1 MCSTRSVPLVLGPLR
16 GLGRLPGRVVTS
28 ATGTLA
34 CRGHARSP
42 RARERSGSNAS
53 VLTRSRRA
61 SVPHGGPQRRAGV
74 RGASESRDP
83 LCLGPELGPP
93 GGEQA
98 VLADVSQGLW
108 GQCCCS
114 ADLTPTCHCV
124 HGGRCGLHRRREV
137 PLAGAGACG
146 AVVRGPVRR
155 VPCLLTKGFTICR
168 CHSFLNTTIE
178 ISGLT
183 GPPRPGDSRRLWS
196 GPGPSTR
203 PLRDVLSCLRPR
215 FPCVS
220 DGSNRSVH
228 VAGFSCVKCRVR
240 NSGCGV
246 QPSSPVALRFDPTSV

>member
-74 RGASESRDP
+74 RGASESQDP

-114 ADLTPTCHCV
+114 NKSISSVLGLSLNIYILGLSYILTITQSN
-124 HGGRCGLHRRREV
+124 LA
-137 PLAGAGACG
+137 PLPPSFDSGFHSY
-146 AVVRGPVRR
+146 V
-155 VPCLLTKGFTICR
+155 LTMLWAIKYCINISLSQQTKFR
-168 CHSFLNTTIE
+168 TT
-178 ISGLT
+178 
-183 GPPRPGDSRRLWS
+183 
-196 GPGPSTR
+196 
-203 PLRDVLSCLRPR
+203 
-215 FPCVS
+215 
-220 DGSNRSVH
+220 H
-228 VAGFSCVKCRVR
+228 
-240 NSGCGV
+240 
-246 QPSSPVALRFDPTSV
+246 